1 MLKELLSLLVIT
13 AGRGTT
19 GAAGF
24 VTRPQIE
31 AAIEKL
37 GTKPGVLIS
46 HSAVPMETQCMGVDF
61 GPLTPVHEKCP
72 TKALPATAKI
82 RIHGTHNQPRSSG
95 NKSRVVTSLIS
106 KHVADVMDIEKE
118 HGPPQDMGG
127 SYHKEV
133 DIAGKVDTAVKFDTE
148 LTQKAYVDYCTQLD
162 KIPESEIA
170 KLGKMSDDA
179 NLAGMDGVIGI
190 NAMNFSTSIGFPC
203 KGPKTQLVEKSDRT
217 VKGITCPRDVDPIVL
232 EEVKKMEAKLL
243 KGESI
248 NAIFKGALK
257 DEPVKVTKKK
267 CRVFAAANF
276 AFVMLVRKYY
286 LSLAALC
293 QRNKILTECA
303 VGTVVQSPEWT
314 ELYNHIGKHGWDRA
328 IAGDYAKFDGRMS
341 PQFMLMA
348 FKLLIRLAEKSGN
361 YDADDLTIM
370 RGIATEISYP
380 TYDYFG
386 TLVQFMGSNPSGHPL
401 TVIIN
406 SLVNSLYMRYTYYAI
421 ARKKRWW
428 KVPLYSDIVSLMT
441 YGDDNI
447 MTVKKGYDDYNH
459 TAIAAEFSE
468 VGITYT
474 MAEKDAESVPFVNLK
489 DASFLKHFAV
499 YDEELGLYRS
509 PVEDSS
515 IAKMLHTHLKSEVL
529 SKEQSSA
536 EAIQNVALKY
546 FENGK
551 EVYDKRVEQ
560 LREVA
565 KRAGLSTYVGPIMS
579 YEERMQWYKEKFGLD
594 SSADVTTQ

>member
-1 MLKELLSLLVIT
+1 
-13 AGRGTT
+13 
-19 GAAGF
+19 
-24 VTRPQIE
+24 
-31 AAIEKL
+31 
-37 GTKPGVLIS
+37 
-46 HSAVPMETQCMGVDF
+46 
-61 GPLTPVHEKCP
+61 
-72 TKALPATAKI
+72 
-82 RIHGTHNQPRSSG
+82 
-95 NKSRVVTSLIS
+95 
-106 KHVADVMDIEKE
+106 
-118 HGPPQDMGG
+118 
-127 SYHKEV
+127 
-133 DIAGKVDTAVKFDTE
+133 
-148 LTQKAYVDYCTQLD
+148 
-162 KIPESEIA
+162 
-170 KLGKMSDDA
+170 
-179 NLAGMDGVIGI
+179 
-190 NAMNFSTSIGFPC
+190 
-203 KGPKTQLVEKSDRT
+203 
-217 VKGITCPRDVDPIVL
+217 
-232 EEVKKMEAKLL
+232 
-243 KGESI
+243 
-248 NAIFKGALK
+248 
-257 DEPVKVTKKK
+257 
-267 CRVFAAANF
+267 
-276 AFVMLVRKYY
+276 
-286 LSLAALC
+286 
-293 QRNKILTECA
+293 
-303 VGTVVQSPEWT
+303 
-314 ELYNHIGKHGWDRA
+314 LYNHIGKHGWDRA